1 MHVEG
6 RGHLCETISVSH
18 HMGSRDQNLLISLIG
33 KHLCLLSYLL
43 VPKINTLIGKHSG
56 PKDELRVKHMLNT
69 RKAPSSSL
77 STEKTKQQTN
87 KQTKIFSPN
96 YTRQPKAFPRSS
108 ETSSTRG
115 TESLKIVPFWAA
127 FLSLTCTWNSMHCS
141 HTRCCSLA
149 DF

>member
-18 HMGSRDQNLLISLIG
+18 HMGSRDQNLLISLIS
-33 KHLCLLSYLL
+33 KHLCLLSYLS

-87 KQTKIFSPN
+87 KQKKYSAPTTLGNQKHFREVQKHPPQEALN
-96 YTRQPKAFPRSS
+96 P
-108 ETSSTRG
+108 
-115 TESLKIVPFWAA
+115 
-127 FLSLTCTWNSMHCS
+127 
-141 HTRCCSLA
+141 
-149 DF
+149 